1 MLQPKVHIHFLV
13 SGWHCWCPL
22 SWHRCPRLQQLT
34 TASGSATARTVWSL
48 LQTSSRRRATTPG
61 YQVRAWGSVTGHQT
75 WRCQC
80 CNSRLSDF
88 PLMPPDLLFPIL
100 TRLTCLDPS
109 AASHRMLPASPNCSV
124 VLDCALIA
132 PYTLYNG
139 PATHLPTP
147 QRACHHMLLYR
158 TCLGAESRDL

>member
-1 MLQPKVHIHFLV
+1 MHIHFLV
-13 SGWHCWCPL
+13 SDWHCWCPL

-88 PLMPPDLLFPIL
+88 PLMPPDPLCPIL

-109 AASHRMLPASPNCSV
+109 AAFHRMLPANPIAQSC
-124 VLDCALIA
+124 LIA
-132 PYTLYNG
+132 PSSRPTHCTMAQPLTFLLHNMPVTTCFSTA
-139 PATHLPTP
+139 PAEG
-147 QRACHHMLLYR
+147 QRAE
-158 TCLGAESRDL
+158 TCRCL